1 MNYDENAKHA
11 AITGGVVVGALT
23 IASVAFLVYN
33 APAEEELRADVH
45 QAAQSQG
52 QLDYDCG
59 RDTSCAITAPDDTTL
74 TVEMNPSLDVG
85 FKKPKISKKLLTLR
99 GAAGSVFG
107 RATVRD
113 VLVDIGAD
121 GVDCKDYLF
130 TRTRKGTSIDGE
142 LIHSSE
148 AKSIC
153 DFGTDTINRVRTTYN
168 RTIDVVHDEYKL

>member
-85 FKKPKISKKLLTLR
+85 FKKPKMQYRETIQRSATANYRHKKQS
-99 GAAGSVFG
+99 GGS
-107 RATVRD
+107 TVRTSSYENST
-113 VLVDIGAD
+113 LV
-121 GVDCKDYLF
+121 
-130 TRTRKGTSIDGE
+130 
-142 LIHSSE
+142 
-148 AKSIC
+148 
-153 DFGTDTINRVRTTYN
+153 
-168 RTIDVVHDEYKL
+168 